1 MRSDRGLDTGLVVG
15 GDKRNCSVPWKYH
28 VLKVD
33 GPVKSRETGDK
44 VKKIQIQGAQILRN
58 EAYLL
63 VHRSDEGCSATQK
76 VDFLGSRQD

>member
-1 MRSDRGLDTGLVVG
+1 LIF
-15 GDKRNCSVPWKYH
+15 
-28 VLKVD
+28 D

-76 VDFLGSRQD
+76 LDFLRSRQFLMMKKLAWVVEM